1 MSQNKLSWNK
11 TLQQKRGIL
20 NVSLPAHSEDTVYTC
35 SAALRHAQLEIVRLR
50 QSVEDLRSAV
60 EEARREV
67 EEKDAVIESQRQ
79 EILEMA
85 KRGDMANKV
94 ELGTRRGGSG
104 STVQKMERVKRAG
117 RMMELLMDA
126 REREAY
132 DPL

>member
-1 MSQNKLSWNK
+1 
-11 TLQQKRGIL
+11 
-20 NVSLPAHSEDTVYTC
+20 VYTC

-85 KRGDMANKV
+85 KKGDMANKV